1 MWCWLLN
8 YFLKMTSNID
18 PFDPVRFVSAQEGV
32 YEKAL
37 KEIRSGLKES
47 HWTWFVFP
55 QIDGLGSSDM
65 ARLYAIRSLEEA
77 RAYLAHP
84 VLGMRLIEC
93 ADAMLSIDGKSA
105 LEIFGFPD
113 DLKLKSSMTLFETA
127 SQETSIFRT
136 VLERFYAG
144 EMCKKTLRILQASN

>member
-1 MWCWLLN
+1 
-8 YFLKMTSNID
+8 MTSNID

-47 HWTWFVFP
+47 HWMWFVFP

-127 SQETSIFRT
+127 SQKTSIFRT

-144 EMCKKTLRILQASN
+144 ERCKKTLRILQAST

>member
-1 MWCWLLN
+1 
-8 YFLKMTSNID
+8 MTSNID

>member
-47 HWTWFVFP
+47 HWMWFVFP

-144 EMCKKTLRILQASN
+144 EICKKTLRILQAST

>member
-1 MWCWLLN
+1 
-8 YFLKMTSNID
+8 MTSNID
-18 PFDPVRFVSAQEGV
+18 HFDSVRFVSAQEGV

-37 KEIRSGLKES
+37 KEIHSGLKES
-47 HWTWFVFP
+47 HWIWFVFP

-105 LEIFGFPD
+105 LEILGSPD

-144 EMCKKTLRILQASN
+144 ERCKKTLRIFERKTYPPGG